1 MVKKQ
6 PDYLTAS
13 AMQNYTPSY
22 STQAVPQLQFAQ
34 YAWNDPKFA
43 LGMLIG
49 NLGGQYLGS
58 KLEKDAAQR
67 QFRQDNPTAIPDD
80 AKLFD
85 TNSIPTNANGNYA
98 VGTAYNKF
106 NGDNG
111 VSNDFLTNLQNVQ
124 GKLQY
129 DPTTGAATGYQT
141 PAFLPSMQA
150 QNNLYGY
157 YPTAVDGNG
166 NIKDTNFSFADYL
179 NGQTAP
185 NGGQGLLNFSQ
196 LQAMAGGNNAA
207 DNPVSQSMGVLPTA
221 NVQAPNQ
228 SDASIPAI
236 TGRLGNPI
244 NGSLN
249 MNTSALSLP
258 WQGKFDYL
266 KTGDELAGGSSNNAM
281 PVKDSKPMYTISDS
295 FPGMIKAG
303 NIDIAHRPTLKLPDG
318 DIATVRSINVDIDD
332 NGTQALIP
340 TVGPHG
346 EDWTDQQAIEHYQ
359 KTGENLGIF
368 KDRASAE
375 NYAEKLHEQ
384 QDKMYVD
391 TPKQG
396 QQVPIQPTDNQP
408 IKDEQPI
415 KAIEGPIKDEQPIK
429 EQSDQTEQ
437 KQPEMVDNPQYVA
450 LRTLMNKEK
459 DPKKKAAMAAELNN
473 IPAKVENWSW
483 GPSNENTRIDMTGGV
498 PEKFSASDREN
509 EFVRSELMRGT
520 PASVINAV
528 VNLARPQWQAKEQ
541 AYNRYQ
547 ESQLYPYY
555 YTAAALGNY
564 PAAAQIAQGMEQYN
578 PQLAATMI
586 AGLPT
591 GLNFYSTQVAKEKAA
606 QGQKYKRE
614 NMQVQHGYD
623 IERDNNNSRNRINQS
638 LIDWRQRQIYKNW
651 EMAEKHKYDKATLSE
666 KVSMLQSAG
675 MSYNDAVK
683 AAYGADR
690 KGSTGGSGRGSSGD
704 KQRYQELKDWVNNF
718 EDAHKGESDDTWKS
732 DPDYVAR
739 KVELDKFTEPQ
750 YDPNNASDLYRFAS
764 RAIMSG
770 KYTNQEI
777 INALNSMN
785 DDMAPSIIGNLQSE
799 GYLK

>member
-1 MVKKQ
+1 MAKNQ

-13 AMQNYTPSY
+13 AMQKYTPSY

-43 LGMLIG
+43 LGMLLG

-58 KLEKDAAQR
+58 KLEKDVAQR

-85 TNSIPTNANGNYA
+85 TNSIQTNANGNQA

-129 DPTTGAATGYQT
+129 DPATQAATGYQT

-150 QNNLYGY
+150 DNNLQDYFS
-157 YPTAVDGNG
+157 
-166 NIKDTNFSFADYL
+166 KNFNFANYL

-221 NVQAPNQ
+221 NVQTPTQA
-228 SDASIPAI
+228 DASIPAI

-340 TVGPHG
+340 TVGPNG

-391 TPKQG
+391 TPKQS
-396 QQVPIQPTDNQP
+396 QQGPIQPTDNQP

-415 KAIEGPIKDEQPIK
+415 KAVEGPIRDEQPIK

-450 LRTLMNKEK
+450 LRTLMTKEK

-483 GPSNENTRIDMTGGV
+483 GPSNEIDTSYIDNT
-498 PEKFSASDREN
+498 PEPFSAADREN

-528 VNLARPQWQAKEQ
+528 VSLARPQWQAKEQ

-547 ESQLYPYY
+547 ESQLYPAY

-564 PAAAQIAQGMEQYN
+564 PVAAQIAQGMEQYN

-591 GLNFYSTQVAKEKAA
+591 GLNFYSTQVAKDKAA
-606 QGQKYKRE
+606 QAQQYKQN
-614 NMQVQHGYD
+614 NMQLQG
-623 IERDNNNSRNRINQS
+623 RIDLDKLKFTN
-638 LIDWRQRQIYKNW
+638 
-651 EMAEKHKYDKATLSE
+651 AEKERFKKMDYAHQLAMLEYKMREQERIAQMRNDTTLKAAQIRAASKGEKISNSDKKAMNEVGHLYQRAMTLNDDGTLDADAVDALQEYVNKNADKYD
-666 KVSMLQSAG
+666 
-675 MSYNDAVK
+675 
-683 AAYGADR
+683 
-690 KGSTGGSGRGSSGD
+690 
-704 KQRYQELKDWVNNF
+704 
-718 EDAHKGESDDTWKS
+718 DDT
-732 DPDYVAR
+732 
-739 KVELDKFTEPQ
+739 FTKM
-750 YDPNNASDLYRFAS
+750 NAMAAIAQATRAEKDGAS
-764 RAIMSG
+764 ADTVSAIFSQVP
-770 KYTNQEI
+770 KYMLE
-777 INALNSMN
+777 
-785 DDMAPSIIGNLQSE
+785 DMLPKRNWD
-799 GYLK
+799 GYK

>member
-1 MVKKQ
+1 MAKNQ

-13 AMQNYTPSY
+13 AMQKYTPSY

-43 LGMLIG
+43 LGMLLG

-58 KLEKDAAQR
+58 KLEKDVAQR

-85 TNSIPTNANGNYA
+85 MNSIPTNANGNQA

-129 DPTTGAATGYQT
+129 DPATQAATGYQT

-150 QNNLYGY
+150 DNNLQDYFS
-157 YPTAVDGNG
+157 
-166 NIKDTNFSFADYL
+166 KNFNFANYL

-196 LQAMAGGNNAA
+196 LQDMAGGNNAA
-207 DNPVSQSMGVLPTA
+207 DSPVSQSMGVLPTA
-221 NVQAPNQ
+221 NVQTPTQA
-228 SDASIPAI
+228 DASIPAI

-266 KTGDELAGGSSNNAM
+266 K
-281 PVKDSKPMYTISDS
+281 
-295 FPGMIKAG
+295 KAG
-303 NIDIAHRPTLKLPDG
+303 DDVAASSPADG
-318 DIATVRSINVDIDD
+318 TAAPQPI
-332 NGTQALIP
+332 
-340 TVGPHG
+340 
-346 EDWTDQQAIEHYQ
+346 TD
-359 KTGENLGIF
+359 T
-368 KDRASAE
+368 
-375 NYAEKLHEQ
+375 
-384 QDKMYVD
+384 
-391 TPKQG
+391 
-396 QQVPIQPTDNQP
+396 QP

-415 KAIEGPIKDEQPIK
+415 KAVEGPIRDEQPIK
-429 EQSDQTEQ
+429 GQSDQTEQ
-437 KQPEMVDNPQYVA
+437 KQPKMVDNPQYVA

-483 GPSNENTRIDMTGGV
+483 GPSNEIDTSYIDNT
-498 PEKFSASDREN
+498 PEPFSAADREN

-528 VNLARPQWQAKEQ
+528 VSLARPQWQAKEQ

-547 ESQLYPYY
+547 ESQLYPAY

-564 PAAAQIAQGMEQYN
+564 PVAAQMAQGMEQYN
-578 PQLAATMI
+578 PQLSAAMI

-591 GLNFYSTQVAKEKAA
+591 GLNFYSTQVAKDKAA
-606 QGQKYKRE
+606 QAQQYKQN
-614 NMQVQHGYD
+614 NMQLQG
-623 IERDNNNSRNRINQS
+623 RIDLDKLKFTN
-638 LIDWRQRQIYKNW
+638 
-651 EMAEKHKYDKATLSE
+651 AEKARFKKMDYAHQLAMLEYKAREQERIAQMRNDTTLKAAQIRAASKGEKISNSDKKAMNEVGHLYQRAMTLNDDGTLDADAVDALQEYVNKNADKYD
-666 KVSMLQSAG
+666 
-675 MSYNDAVK
+675 
-683 AAYGADR
+683 
-690 KGSTGGSGRGSSGD
+690 
-704 KQRYQELKDWVNNF
+704 
-718 EDAHKGESDDTWKS
+718 DDT
-732 DPDYVAR
+732 
-739 KVELDKFTEPQ
+739 FTKM
-750 YDPNNASDLYRFAS
+750 NAMAAIAQATRAEKDGAS
-764 RAIMSG
+764 ADTVSAIFSQVP
-770 KYTNQEI
+770 KYMLE
-777 INALNSMN
+777 
-785 DDMAPSIIGNLQSE
+785 DMLPKRNWD
-799 GYLK
+799 GYK

>member
-1 MVKKQ
+1 
-6 PDYLTAS
+6 
-13 AMQNYTPSY
+13 MQNYTPSY

-43 LGMLIG
+43 LGMLLG

-266 KTGDELAGGSSNNAM
+266 K
-281 PVKDSKPMYTISDS
+281 
-295 FPGMIKAG
+295 KAG
-303 NIDIAHRPTLKLPDG
+303 DDVAASSPADG
-318 DIATVRSINVDIDD
+318 TA
-332 NGTQALIP
+332 AP
-340 TVGPHG
+340 
-346 EDWTDQQAIEHYQ
+346 
-359 KTGENLGIF
+359 
-368 KDRASAE
+368 
-375 NYAEKLHEQ
+375 
-384 QDKMYVD
+384 
-391 TPKQG
+391 
-396 QQVPIQPTDNQP
+396 QP

-415 KAIEGPIKDEQPIK
+415 KNEQPIKAVEGPITNEQPIK
-429 EQSDQTEQ
+429 EQSDQTGQ

-498 PEKFSASDREN
+498 PEKFSAADREN

-528 VNLARPQWQAKEQ
+528 VSLARPQWQAKEQ

-547 ESQLYPYY
+547 ESQLYPAY

-564 PAAAQIAQGMEQYN
+564 PVAAQIAQGMEQYN
-578 PQLAATMI
+578 PQLSATMI

-591 GLNFYSTQVAKEKAA
+591 GLNFYSTQVAKDKAA
-606 QGQKYKRE
+606 QAQQYKQK
-614 NMQVQHGYD
+614 NMQLQG
-623 IERDNNNSRNRINQS
+623 RIDLDKLKFTN
-638 LIDWRQRQIYKNW
+638 
-651 EMAEKHKYDKATLSE
+651 AEKERFKKMDYAHQLAMLEYKMREQERIAQMRNDTTLKAIELKS
-666 KVSMLQSAG
+666 KL
-675 MSYNDAVK
+675 N
-683 AAYGADR
+683 
-690 KGSTGGSGRGSSGD
+690 GGSGRGSSGD

-718 EDAHKGESDDTWKS
+718 EKAHKDDSDDTWKS

-785 DDMAPSIIGNLQSE
+785 DDMAPSIIGDLQSE

>member
-1 MVKKQ
+1 
-6 PDYLTAS
+6 
-13 AMQNYTPSY
+13 MQNYTPSY

-43 LGMLIG
+43 LGMLLG

-85 TNSIPTNANGNYA
+85 VNSTPTNANGNQA

-129 DPTTGAATGYQT
+129 DPATQAATGYQT

-150 QNNLYGY
+150 DNNLQDYFS
-157 YPTAVDGNG
+157 
-166 NIKDTNFSFADYL
+166 KNFNFANYL

-221 NVQAPNQ
+221 NVQAPTQ
-228 SDASIPAI
+228 ADASIPAI

-340 TVGPHG
+340 TVGPNG
-346 EDWTDQQAIEHYQ
+346 ENWTDQQAIEHYQ

-391 TPKQG
+391 TPKQS
-396 QQVPIQPTDNQP
+396 QQGPIQPTDNQP

-415 KAIEGPIKDEQPIK
+415 KAVEGPIRDEQPIK

-483 GPSNENTRIDMTGGV
+483 GPSNEIDTSYIDNT
-498 PEKFSASDREN
+498 PEPFSAADREN

-528 VNLARPQWQAKEQ
+528 VSLARPQWQAKEQ

-547 ESQLYPYY
+547 ESQLYPSY

-564 PAAAQIAQGMEQYN
+564 PVAAQIAQGMEQYN
-578 PQLAATMI
+578 PQLSAAMI

-606 QGQKYKRE
+606 QAQQYKQK

-623 IERDNNNSRNRINQS
+623 IDRDNNNSRNRITQS
-638 LIDWRQRQIYKNW
+638 RIDWKLKQIYTSW
-651 EMAEKHKYDKATLSE
+651 EMAEKRKYDNAKLSE
-666 KVSMLQSAG
+666 KIAMLQNAG
-675 MSYNDAVK
+675 MSYNDAVR
-683 AAYGADR
+683 AAYGAGVTGGR
-690 KGSTGGSGRGSSGD
+690 RGTTGGSGGEKISDSD
-704 KQRYQELKDWVNNF
+704 KKAMNEVGHLYQRAMKL
-718 EDAHKGESDDTWKS
+718 
-732 DPDYVAR
+732 
-739 KVELDKFTEPQ
+739 
-750 YDPNNASDLYRFAS
+750 
-764 RAIMSG
+764 
-770 KYTNQEI
+770 
-777 INALNSMN
+777 N
-785 DDMAPSIIGNLQSE
+785 DDGTLDADAVDALQEYVNKNADKYDEDTFTKMNAMAAIAQATRAEKDGASADTVSAIFSQVPRYLLEQMIPERNWD
-799 GYLK
+799 GYQ

>member
-1 MVKKQ
+1 
-6 PDYLTAS
+6 
-13 AMQNYTPSY
+13 
-22 STQAVPQLQFAQ
+22 
-34 YAWNDPKFA
+34 
-43 LGMLIG
+43 
-49 NLGGQYLGS
+49 
-58 KLEKDAAQR
+58 
-67 QFRQDNPTAIPDD
+67 
-80 AKLFD
+80 
-85 TNSIPTNANGNYA
+85 
-98 VGTAYNKF
+98 
-106 NGDNG
+106 
-111 VSNDFLTNLQNVQ
+111 
-124 GKLQY
+124 
-129 DPTTGAATGYQT
+129 
-141 PAFLPSMQA
+141 
-150 QNNLYGY
+150 
-157 YPTAVDGNG
+157 
-166 NIKDTNFSFADYL
+166 
-179 NGQTAP
+179 
-185 NGGQGLLNFSQ
+185 
-196 LQAMAGGNNAA
+196 
-207 DNPVSQSMGVLPTA
+207 
-221 NVQAPNQ
+221 
-228 SDASIPAI
+228 
-236 TGRLGNPI
+236 
-244 NGSLN
+244 
-249 MNTSALSLP
+249 
-258 WQGKFDYL
+258 
-266 KTGDELAGGSSNNAM
+266 
-281 PVKDSKPMYTISDS
+281 MYTISDS

-303 NIDIAHRPTLKLPDG
+303 NIDIAHRPTLKLPNG

-340 TVGPHG
+340 TVGPNG

-375 NYAEKLHEQ
+375 DYAEKLHEQ

-391 TPKQG
+391 TPEQSQQG
-396 QQVPIQPTDNQP
+396 PIQPTDNQP

-415 KAIEGPIKDEQPIK
+415 KAVEGPIKDEQPIK

-450 LRTLMNKEK
+450 LRTLMTKEK

-498 PEKFSASDREN
+498 PEKFSAADREN

-528 VNLARPQWQAKEQ
+528 VSLARPQWQAKEQ

-547 ESQLYPYY
+547 ESQLYPAY

-564 PAAAQIAQGMEQYN
+564 PVAAQIAQGMEQYN
-578 PQLAATMI
+578 PQLSAAMI

-591 GLNFYSTQVAKEKAA
+591 GLNFYSTQVAKDKAA
-606 QGQKYKRE
+606 QAQQYKQN
-614 NMQVQHGYD
+614 NMQLQG
-623 IERDNNNSRNRINQS
+623 RIDLDKLKFTN
-638 LIDWRQRQIYKNW
+638 
-651 EMAEKHKYDKATLSE
+651 AEKERFKKMDYAHQLAMLEYKMREQERIAQMRNDTTLKAIELKS
-666 KVSMLQSAG
+666 KL
-675 MSYNDAVK
+675 N
-683 AAYGADR
+683 
-690 KGSTGGSGRGSSGD
+690 GGSGRGSSGD

-718 EDAHKGESDDTWKS
+718 EKAHKDDSDDTWKS

>member
-1 MVKKQ
+1 MAKNQ

-43 LGMLIG
+43 LGMLLG

-85 TNSIPTNANGNYA
+85 TNSIPTNTNGNYA

-166 NIKDTNFSFADYL
+166 NIKDTNFSFSDYL

-266 KTGDELAGGSSNNAM
+266 K
-281 PVKDSKPMYTISDS
+281 
-295 FPGMIKAG
+295 KAG
-303 NIDIAHRPTLKLPDG
+303 
-318 DIATVRSINVDIDD
+318 DD
-332 NGTQALIP
+332 VA
-340 TVGPHG
+340 
-346 EDWTDQQAIEHYQ
+346 
-359 KTGENLGIF
+359 
-368 KDRASAE
+368 ASS
-375 NYAEKLHEQ
+375 
-384 QDKMYVD
+384 
-391 TPKQG
+391 
-396 QQVPIQPTDNQP
+396 PTDGTAAPQP

-415 KAIEGPIKDEQPIK
+415 KAVEGPITNEQPIK

-547 ESQLYPYY
+547 ESQLYPAY

-690 KGSTGGSGRGSSGD
+690 KGEKISDSD
-704 KQRYQELKDWVNNF
+704 KKAMNEVGHLYQRAMKL
-718 EDAHKGESDDTWKS
+718 
-732 DPDYVAR
+732 
-739 KVELDKFTEPQ
+739 
-750 YDPNNASDLYRFAS
+750 
-764 RAIMSG
+764 
-770 KYTNQEI
+770 
-777 INALNSMN
+777 N
-785 DDMAPSIIGNLQSE
+785 DDGTLDADAVDALQEYVNKNADKYDEDTFTRMNAMAAIAQATRAEKDGASADTVSALFSQVPRYLLEQMVKDRNWD
-799 GYLK
+799 GYK

>member
-1 MVKKQ
+1 MAKNQ

-13 AMQNYTPSY
+13 AMREYTPSY

-43 LGMLIG
+43 LGMLLG

-58 KLEKDAAQR
+58 KLEKDVAQR

-196 LQAMAGGNNAA
+196 LQAMAGSNNAA

-221 NVQAPNQ
+221 NVQTPTQA
-228 SDASIPAI
+228 DASIPAI

-340 TVGPHG
+340 TVGPNG
-346 EDWTDQQAIEHYQ
+346 EDWTDQQAIEHYK

-391 TPKQG
+391 TPKQSQQG
-396 QQVPIQPTDNQP
+396 QIQPTDNQP

-415 KAIEGPIKDEQPIK
+415 KAVEGPIRDEQPIK
-429 EQSDQTEQ
+429 EQSDQMEQ

-450 LRTLMNKEK
+450 LRTLMTKEK

-498 PEKFSASDREN
+498 PEKFSAADREN

-528 VNLARPQWQAKEQ
+528 VSLARPQWQAKEQ

-547 ESQLYPYY
+547 ESQLYPAY

-564 PAAAQIAQGMEQYN
+564 PAAAQMAQGMEQYN

-591 GLNFYSTQVAKEKAA
+591 GLNFYSTQVAKDKAA
-606 QGQKYKRE
+606 QAQQYKQN
-614 NMQVQHGYD
+614 NMQLQG
-623 IERDNNNSRNRINQS
+623 RIDLDKLKFTN
-638 LIDWRQRQIYKNW
+638 
-651 EMAEKHKYDKATLSE
+651 AEKERFKKMDFAHQLAMLEYKLREQERIAQMRNDTTLKAAQIRAASKGEKISNSDKKAMNEVGHLYQRAMKLNDDGTLDADAVDALQEYVNKNADKYDEDTFTRMNAMAAIAQATRAE
-666 KVSMLQSAG
+666 KDGASADTVSAIFSQ
-675 MSYNDAVK
+675 VP
-683 AAYGADR
+683 
-690 KGSTGGSGRGSSGD
+690 
-704 KQRYQELKDWVNNF
+704 RYLLEQMIPERNWD
-718 EDAHKGESDDTWKS
+718 
-732 DPDYVAR
+732 
-739 KVELDKFTEPQ
+739 
-750 YDPNNASDLYRFAS
+750 
-764 RAIMSG
+764 
-770 KYTNQEI
+770 
-777 INALNSMN
+777 
-785 DDMAPSIIGNLQSE
+785 
-799 GYLK
+799 GYQ

>member
-1 MVKKQ
+1 
-6 PDYLTAS
+6 
-13 AMQNYTPSY
+13 MQNYTPSY

-43 LGMLIG
+43 LGMLLG

-166 NIKDTNFSFADYL
+166 NIKDTNFSFSDYL

-228 SDASIPAI
+228 SNASIPAI

-591 GLNFYSTQVAKEKAA
+591 GLNFYSTQVAKDKAA
-606 QGQKYKRE
+606 QAQQYKQN
-614 NMQVQHGYD
+614 NMQLQG
-623 IERDNNNSRNRINQS
+623 RIDLDKLKFTN
-638 LIDWRQRQIYKNW
+638 
-651 EMAEKHKYDKATLSE
+651 AEKERFKKMDFAHQMAMLEYKWREQERIAQMRNDTTLKAAQIRAASKGEKISDSDKKAMNEVGHLYQRAMKLNDDGTLDADAVDALQEYVNKNADKYDEDTFTRMNAMAAIAQATRAE
-666 KVSMLQSAG
+666 KDGASADTVSALFSQVPRYLLEQM
-675 MSYNDAVK
+675 VK
-683 AAYGADR
+683 DR
-690 KGSTGGSGRGSSGD
+690 NWD
-704 KQRYQELKDWVNNF
+704 
-718 EDAHKGESDDTWKS
+718 
-732 DPDYVAR
+732 
-739 KVELDKFTEPQ
+739 
-750 YDPNNASDLYRFAS
+750 
-764 RAIMSG
+764 
-770 KYTNQEI
+770 
-777 INALNSMN
+777 
-785 DDMAPSIIGNLQSE
+785 
-799 GYLK
+799 GYK

>member
-43 LGMLIG
+43 LGMLLG

-67 QFRQDNPTAIPDD
+67 QFRRDNPTAIPDN

-166 NIKDTNFSFADYL
+166 NIKDTNFSFSDYL

-228 SDASIPAI
+228 SNASIPAI

-266 KTGDELAGGSSNNAM
+266 K
-281 PVKDSKPMYTISDS
+281 
-295 FPGMIKAG
+295 KAG
-303 NIDIAHRPTLKLPDG
+303 DDVAASSPADG
-318 DIATVRSINVDIDD
+318 TA
-332 NGTQALIP
+332 AP
-340 TVGPHG
+340 
-346 EDWTDQQAIEHYQ
+346 
-359 KTGENLGIF
+359 
-368 KDRASAE
+368 
-375 NYAEKLHEQ
+375 
-384 QDKMYVD
+384 
-391 TPKQG
+391 
-396 QQVPIQPTDNQP
+396 QP

-415 KAIEGPIKDEQPIK
+415 KNEQPIKAVEGPITNEQPIK
-429 EQSDQTEQ
+429 EQSDQAEQ

-547 ESQLYPYY
+547 ESQLYPAY

-638 LIDWRQRQIYKNW
+638 LIEWRQRQIYKNW

>member
-1 MVKKQ
+1 MAKNQ

-13 AMQNYTPSY
+13 AMREYTPSY

-43 LGMLIG
+43 LGMLLG

-85 TNSIPTNANGNYA
+85 VNSIPTNANGNQA

-129 DPTTGAATGYQT
+129 DPATQAATGYQT

-150 QNNLYGY
+150 DNNLQDYFS
-157 YPTAVDGNG
+157 
-166 NIKDTNFSFADYL
+166 KNFNFANYL

-221 NVQAPNQ
+221 NVQTPTQA
-228 SDASIPAI
+228 DASIPAI

-266 KTGDELAGGSSNNAM
+266 K
-281 PVKDSKPMYTISDS
+281 
-295 FPGMIKAG
+295 KAG
-303 NIDIAHRPTLKLPDG
+303 DDVAASSPADG
-318 DIATVRSINVDIDD
+318 TAAPQPI
-332 NGTQALIP
+332 
-340 TVGPHG
+340 
-346 EDWTDQQAIEHYQ
+346 TD
-359 KTGENLGIF
+359 T
-368 KDRASAE
+368 
-375 NYAEKLHEQ
+375 
-384 QDKMYVD
+384 
-391 TPKQG
+391 
-396 QQVPIQPTDNQP
+396 QP

-415 KAIEGPIKDEQPIK
+415 KSVEGPIRDEQPIK

-483 GPSNENTRIDMTGGV
+483 GPSNEIDTSYIDNT
-498 PEKFSASDREN
+498 PEPFSAADREN

-528 VNLARPQWQAKEQ
+528 VSLARPQWQAKEQ

-547 ESQLYPYY
+547 ESQLYPAY

-578 PQLAATMI
+578 PQLSAAMI

-606 QGQKYKRE
+606 QAQQYKQK

-623 IERDNNNSRNRINQS
+623 IDRDNNNSRNRITQS
-638 LIDWRQRQIYKNW
+638 RIDWKLKQIYTSW
-651 EMAEKHKYDKATLSE
+651 EMAEKRKYDNAKLSE
-666 KVSMLQSAG
+666 KIAMLQNAG
-675 MSYNDAVK
+675 MSYNDAVR
-683 AAYGADR
+683 AAYGAGVTGGR
-690 KGSTGGSGRGSSGD
+690 RGTTGGSGGEKISDSD
-704 KQRYQELKDWVNNF
+704 KKAMNEVGHLYQRAMQL
-718 EDAHKGESDDTWKS
+718 
-732 DPDYVAR
+732 
-739 KVELDKFTEPQ
+739 
-750 YDPNNASDLYRFAS
+750 
-764 RAIMSG
+764 
-770 KYTNQEI
+770 
-777 INALNSMN
+777 N
-785 DDMAPSIIGNLQSE
+785 DDGTLDADAVDALQEYVNKNADKYDEDTFTKMNAMAAIAQATRAEKDGASADTVSAIFSQVPRYLLEQMIPERNWD
-799 GYLK
+799 GYQ

>member
-1 MVKKQ
+1 MAKNQ

-13 AMQNYTPSY
+13 AMREYTPSY

-43 LGMLIG
+43 LGMLLG

-58 KLEKDAAQR
+58 KLEKDVAQR

-85 TNSIPTNANGNYA
+85 VNSIPTNANGNQA

-129 DPTTGAATGYQT
+129 DPATQAATGYQT

-150 QNNLYGY
+150 DNNLQDYFS
-157 YPTAVDGNG
+157 
-166 NIKDTNFSFADYL
+166 KNFNFANYL

-185 NGGQGLLNFSQ
+185 NGNQGLLNFSQ

-221 NVQAPNQ
+221 NVQAPTQ
-228 SDASIPAI
+228 ADASIPAI

-340 TVGPHG
+340 TVGPNG
-346 EDWTDQQAIEHYQ
+346 ENWTDQQAIEHYQ

-391 TPKQG
+391 TPKQS
-396 QQVPIQPTDNQP
+396 QQGPIQPTDNQP

-415 KAIEGPIKDEQPIK
+415 KAVEGPIRDEQPIK

-483 GPSNENTRIDMTGGV
+483 GPSNEIDTSYIDNT
-498 PEKFSASDREN
+498 PEPFSAADREN

-528 VNLARPQWQAKEQ
+528 VSLARPQWQAKEQ

-547 ESQLYPYY
+547 ESQLYPAY

-578 PQLAATMI
+578 PQLSAAMI

-591 GLNFYSTQVAKEKAA
+591 GLNFYSTQVAKDKAA
-606 QGQKYKRE
+606 QAQQYKQN
-614 NMQVQHGYD
+614 NMQLQG
-623 IERDNNNSRNRINQS
+623 RIDLDKLKFTN
-638 LIDWRQRQIYKNW
+638 
-651 EMAEKHKYDKATLSE
+651 AEKERFKKMDFAHQLAMLEYKMREQERIAQMRNDTTLKAAQIRAASKGEKISNSDKKAMNEVGHLYQRAMKLNDDGTLDADAVDALQEYVNKNADKYDEDTFTRMNAMAAIAQATRAE
-666 KVSMLQSAG
+666 KDGASADTVSAIFSQ
-675 MSYNDAVK
+675 VP
-683 AAYGADR
+683 
-690 KGSTGGSGRGSSGD
+690 
-704 KQRYQELKDWVNNF
+704 RYLLEQMIPERNWD
-718 EDAHKGESDDTWKS
+718 
-732 DPDYVAR
+732 
-739 KVELDKFTEPQ
+739 
-750 YDPNNASDLYRFAS
+750 
-764 RAIMSG
+764 
-770 KYTNQEI
+770 
-777 INALNSMN
+777 
-785 DDMAPSIIGNLQSE
+785 
-799 GYLK
+799 GYQ

>member
-1 MVKKQ
+1 MAKNQ

-13 AMQNYTPSY
+13 AMREYTPSY

-43 LGMLIG
+43 LGMLLG

-85 TNSIPTNANGNYA
+85 VNSIPKDANGNYA

-185 NGGQGLLNFSQ
+185 NGSQGLLNFSQ

-221 NVQAPNQ
+221 NVQTPTQA
-228 SDASIPAI
+228 DASIPAI

-266 KTGDELAGGSSNNAM
+266 K
-281 PVKDSKPMYTISDS
+281 
-295 FPGMIKAG
+295 KAG
-303 NIDIAHRPTLKLPDG
+303 
-318 DIATVRSINVDIDD
+318 DD
-332 NGTQALIP
+332 VAASSPANGTAAPQPI
-340 TVGPHG
+340 
-346 EDWTDQQAIEHYQ
+346 TD
-359 KTGENLGIF
+359 T
-368 KDRASAE
+368 
-375 NYAEKLHEQ
+375 
-384 QDKMYVD
+384 
-391 TPKQG
+391 
-396 QQVPIQPTDNQP
+396 QP

-415 KAIEGPIKDEQPIK
+415 KAVEGPITNEQPIK
-429 EQSDQTEQ
+429 EQSDQSEQ

-498 PEKFSASDREN
+498 PEKFSAADREN

-528 VNLARPQWQAKEQ
+528 VSLARPQWQAKEQ

-547 ESQLYPYY
+547 ESQLYPAY

-564 PAAAQIAQGMEQYN
+564 PVAAQIAQGMEQYN
-578 PQLAATMI
+578 PQLSAAMI

-591 GLNFYSTQVAKEKAA
+591 GLNFYSTQVAKDKAA
-606 QGQKYKRE
+606 QAQQYKQN
-614 NMQVQHGYD
+614 NMQLQG
-623 IERDNNNSRNRINQS
+623 RIDLDKLKFTN
-638 LIDWRQRQIYKNW
+638 
-651 EMAEKHKYDKATLSE
+651 AEKERFKKMDYAHQLAMLEYKMREQERIAQMRNDTTLKAIELKS
-666 KVSMLQSAG
+666 KL
-675 MSYNDAVK
+675 N
-683 AAYGADR
+683 
-690 KGSTGGSGRGSSGD
+690 GGSGRGSSGD

-718 EDAHKGESDDTWKS
+718 EKAHKDDSDDTWKS

>member
-249 MNTSALSLP
+249 MNTSAFSLP

-396 QQVPIQPTDNQP
+396 QQIPIQPTDNQP

-429 EQSDQTEQ
+429 EQSDQAEQ

-591 GLNFYSTQVAKEKAA
+591 GLNFYSTQVAKDKAA
-606 QGQKYKRE
+606 QAQQYKQN
-614 NMQVQHGYD
+614 NMQLQG
-623 IERDNNNSRNRINQS
+623 RIDLDKLKFTN
-638 LIDWRQRQIYKNW
+638 
-651 EMAEKHKYDKATLSE
+651 AEKERFKKMDFAHQMAMLEYKWREQERIAQMRNDTTLKAAQIRAASKGEKISDSDKKAMNEVGHLYQRAMKLNDDGTLDADAVDALQEYVNKNADKYDEDTFTRMNAMAAIAQATRAE
-666 KVSMLQSAG
+666 KDGASADTVSALFSQVPRYLLEQM
-675 MSYNDAVK
+675 VK
-683 AAYGADR
+683 DR
-690 KGSTGGSGRGSSGD
+690 NWD
-704 KQRYQELKDWVNNF
+704 
-718 EDAHKGESDDTWKS
+718 
-732 DPDYVAR
+732 
-739 KVELDKFTEPQ
+739 
-750 YDPNNASDLYRFAS
+750 
-764 RAIMSG
+764 
-770 KYTNQEI
+770 
-777 INALNSMN
+777 
-785 DDMAPSIIGNLQSE
+785 
-799 GYLK
+799 GYK

>member
-1 MVKKQ
+1 MAKNQ

-13 AMQNYTPSY
+13 AMQKYTPSY

-43 LGMLIG
+43 LGMLLG

-85 TNSIPTNANGNYA
+85 VNSIPKDANGNRA

-196 LQAMAGGNNAA
+196 LQTMAGGNNAA

-221 NVQAPNQ
+221 NVQTPTQA
-228 SDASIPAI
+228 DASIPAI

-340 TVGPHG
+340 TVGPNG
-346 EDWTDQQAIEHYQ
+346 ENWTDQQAIEHYQ

-391 TPKQG
+391 TPKQS
-396 QQVPIQPTDNQP
+396 QQGPIQPTDNQP

-415 KAIEGPIKDEQPIK
+415 KAVEGPIRDEQPIK

-473 IPAKVENWSW
+473 IQAKVENWSW
-483 GPSNENTRIDMTGGV
+483 GPSNEIDTSYIDNT
-498 PEKFSASDREN
+498 PEPFSAADREN

-528 VNLARPQWQAKEQ
+528 VSLARPQWQAKEQ

-547 ESQLYPYY
+547 ESQLYPAY

-564 PAAAQIAQGMEQYN
+564 PVAAQMAQGMEQYN

-591 GLNFYSTQVAKEKAA
+591 GLNFYSTQVAKDKAA
-606 QGQKYKRE
+606 QAQQYKQN
-614 NMQVQHGYD
+614 NMQLQG
-623 IERDNNNSRNRINQS
+623 RIDLDKLKFTN
-638 LIDWRQRQIYKNW
+638 
-651 EMAEKHKYDKATLSE
+651 AEKARFKKMDYAHQLAMLEYKAREQERIAQMRNDTTLKAAQIRAASKGEKISNSDKKAMNEVGHLYQRAMKLNDDGTLDADAVDALQEYVNKNADKYDEDTFTRMNAMAAIAQATRAE
-666 KVSMLQSAG
+666 KDGASADTVSAIFSQ
-675 MSYNDAVK
+675 VP
-683 AAYGADR
+683 
-690 KGSTGGSGRGSSGD
+690 
-704 KQRYQELKDWVNNF
+704 RYLLEQMIPERNWD
-718 EDAHKGESDDTWKS
+718 
-732 DPDYVAR
+732 
-739 KVELDKFTEPQ
+739 
-750 YDPNNASDLYRFAS
+750 
-764 RAIMSG
+764 
-770 KYTNQEI
+770 
-777 INALNSMN
+777 
-785 DDMAPSIIGNLQSE
+785 
-799 GYLK
+799 GYQ

>member
-1 MVKKQ
+1 
-6 PDYLTAS
+6 
-13 AMQNYTPSY
+13 MQNYTPSY

-111 VSNDFLTNLQNVQ
+111 VSNGFLTNLQNVQ

-166 NIKDTNFSFADYL
+166 NIKDTNFSFSDYL
-179 NGQTAP
+179 NGQTTP

-266 KTGDELAGGSSNNAM
+266 K
-281 PVKDSKPMYTISDS
+281 
-295 FPGMIKAG
+295 KAG
-303 NIDIAHRPTLKLPDG
+303 DDVAASSPADG
-318 DIATVRSINVDIDD
+318 TA
-332 NGTQALIP
+332 AP
-340 TVGPHG
+340 
-346 EDWTDQQAIEHYQ
+346 
-359 KTGENLGIF
+359 
-368 KDRASAE
+368 
-375 NYAEKLHEQ
+375 
-384 QDKMYVD
+384 
-391 TPKQG
+391 
-396 QQVPIQPTDNQP
+396 QP

-415 KAIEGPIKDEQPIK
+415 KNEQPIKAVEGPITNEQPIK

-547 ESQLYPYY
+547 ESQLYPAY

-623 IERDNNNSRNRINQS
+623 IERDNNNSRNRITQS

-683 AAYGADR
+683 AAFGAA
-690 KGSTGGSGRGSSGD
+690 S
-704 KQRYQELKDWVNNF
+704 
-718 EDAHKGESDDTWKS
+718 KGEKISDS
-732 DPDYVAR
+732 DKKDMNEVGH
-739 KVELDKFTEPQ
+739 
-750 YDPNNASDLYRFAS
+750 LYQ
-764 RAIMSG
+764 RAM
-770 KYTNQEI
+770 K
-777 INALNSMN
+777 LN
-785 DDMAPSIIGNLQSE
+785 DDGTLDADAVDALQEYVNKNADKYDEDTFTRMNAMAAIAQATRAEKDGASADTVSALFSQVPRYLLEQMVKDRNWD
-799 GYLK
+799 GYK

>member
-43 LGMLIG
+43 LGMLLG

-166 NIKDTNFSFADYL
+166 NIKDTNFSFSDYL

-266 KTGDELAGGSSNNAM
+266 K
-281 PVKDSKPMYTISDS
+281 
-295 FPGMIKAG
+295 KAG
-303 NIDIAHRPTLKLPDG
+303 DDVAASSPADG
-318 DIATVRSINVDIDD
+318 TA
-332 NGTQALIP
+332 AP
-340 TVGPHG
+340 
-346 EDWTDQQAIEHYQ
+346 
-359 KTGENLGIF
+359 
-368 KDRASAE
+368 
-375 NYAEKLHEQ
+375 
-384 QDKMYVD
+384 
-391 TPKQG
+391 
-396 QQVPIQPTDNQP
+396 QP

-415 KAIEGPIKDEQPIK
+415 KNEHPIKAVEGPITNEQPIK

-498 PEKFSASDREN
+498 PEKFSAADREN

-528 VNLARPQWQAKEQ
+528 VSLARPQWQAKEQ

-547 ESQLYPYY
+547 ESQLYPAY

-591 GLNFYSTQVAKEKAA
+591 GLNFYSTQVAKDKAA
-606 QGQKYKRE
+606 QAQQYKQN
-614 NMQVQHGYD
+614 NMQLQG
-623 IERDNNNSRNRINQS
+623 RIDFDKLKFTN
-638 LIDWRQRQIYKNW
+638 
-651 EMAEKHKYDKATLSE
+651 AEKERFKKMDYAHQLAMLEYKMREQERMIKMRNDGTLEQIRLRSQL
-666 KVSMLQSAG
+666 K
-675 MSYNDAVK
+675 
-683 AAYGADR
+683 
-690 KGSTGGSGRGSSGD
+690 GGSGRGSSGD

>member
-1 MVKKQ
+1 MAKNQ

-13 AMQNYTPSY
+13 AMREYTPSY

-43 LGMLIG
+43 LGMLLG

-58 KLEKDAAQR
+58 KLEKDVVQR

-85 TNSIPTNANGNYA
+85 VNSIPTNANGNQA

-196 LQAMAGGNNAA
+196 LQAMAGGNNAT

-221 NVQAPNQ
+221 NVQAPTQ
-228 SDASIPAI
+228 ADASIPAI

-266 KTGDELAGGSSNNAM
+266 K
-281 PVKDSKPMYTISDS
+281 
-295 FPGMIKAG
+295 KAG
-303 NIDIAHRPTLKLPDG
+303 DDVAASSPADG
-318 DIATVRSINVDIDD
+318 TAAPQTI
-332 NGTQALIP
+332 
-340 TVGPHG
+340 
-346 EDWTDQQAIEHYQ
+346 TD
-359 KTGENLGIF
+359 T
-368 KDRASAE
+368 
-375 NYAEKLHEQ
+375 
-384 QDKMYVD
+384 
-391 TPKQG
+391 
-396 QQVPIQPTDNQP
+396 QP

-415 KAIEGPIKDEQPIK
+415 KAVEGPIKDEQPIK

-498 PEKFSASDREN
+498 PEKFSAADREN

-528 VNLARPQWQAKEQ
+528 VSLARPQWQAKEQ

-547 ESQLYPYY
+547 ESQLYPDY

-578 PQLAATMI
+578 PQLSAAMI

-606 QGQKYKRE
+606 QAQQYKQN
-614 NMQVQHGYD
+614 NMQLQG
-623 IERDNNNSRNRINQS
+623 RIDLDKLKFTN
-638 LIDWRQRQIYKNW
+638 
-651 EMAEKHKYDKATLSE
+651 AEKARFKKMDYAHQLAMLEYKAREQERIAQMRNDTTLKAAQIRAASKGEKISNSDKKAMNEVGHLYQRAMTLNDDGTLDADAVDALQEYVNKNADKYD
-666 KVSMLQSAG
+666 
-675 MSYNDAVK
+675 
-683 AAYGADR
+683 
-690 KGSTGGSGRGSSGD
+690 
-704 KQRYQELKDWVNNF
+704 
-718 EDAHKGESDDTWKS
+718 DDT
-732 DPDYVAR
+732 
-739 KVELDKFTEPQ
+739 FTKM
-750 YDPNNASDLYRFAS
+750 NAMAAIAQATRAEKDGAS
-764 RAIMSG
+764 ADTVSAIFSQVP
-770 KYTNQEI
+770 KYMLE
-777 INALNSMN
+777 
-785 DDMAPSIIGNLQSE
+785 DMLPKRNWD
-799 GYLK
+799 GYK

>member
-1 MVKKQ
+1 MAKNQ

-13 AMQNYTPSY
+13 AMREYTPSY

-43 LGMLIG
+43 LGMLLG

-58 KLEKDAAQR
+58 KLEKDVAQR

-85 TNSIPTNANGNYA
+85 VNSIPTNANGNQA

-129 DPTTGAATGYQT
+129 DPTTGAATRYQT

-196 LQAMAGGNNAA
+196 LQTMAGGNNAA

-221 NVQAPNQ
+221 NVQAPTQ
-228 SDASIPAI
+228 ADASIPAI

-266 KTGDELAGGSSNNAM
+266 K
-281 PVKDSKPMYTISDS
+281 
-295 FPGMIKAG
+295 KAG
-303 NIDIAHRPTLKLPDG
+303 DDVAASSPADG
-318 DIATVRSINVDIDD
+318 TAAPQPI
-332 NGTQALIP
+332 
-340 TVGPHG
+340 
-346 EDWTDQQAIEHYQ
+346 TD
-359 KTGENLGIF
+359 T
-368 KDRASAE
+368 
-375 NYAEKLHEQ
+375 
-384 QDKMYVD
+384 
-391 TPKQG
+391 
-396 QQVPIQPTDNQP
+396 QP

-415 KAIEGPIKDEQPIK
+415 KAVEGPITNERPIK
-429 EQSDQTEQ
+429 EQFDQTEQ

-498 PEKFSASDREN
+498 PEKFSAADREN

-528 VNLARPQWQAKEQ
+528 VSLARPQWQAKER

-547 ESQLYPYY
+547 ESQLYPAY

-591 GLNFYSTQVAKEKAA
+591 GLNFYSTQVAKDKAA
-606 QGQKYKRE
+606 QAQQYKQK

-623 IERDNNNSRNRINQS
+623 IDRDNNNSRNRINQS
-638 LIDWRQRQIYKNW
+638 RIDWKLKQIYTNW

-683 AAYGADR
+683 AAYGAGGR
-690 KGSTGGSGRGSSGD
+690 KGSTGGSGGSSGD
-704 KQRYQELKDWVNNF
+704 IKLSDAKSVIELHNKWVN
-718 EDAHKGESDDTWKS
+718 DHKGDDNFQESDSPYYDAYQDAVQVVNDKFGEGLREPNSEGDAWHNATALLEQNRKMGNKYSMFEMENIIKQKCGDWADQINQILADGGGDVSFADYGLK
-732 DPDYVAR
+732 PDY
-739 KVELDKFTEPQ
+739 E
-750 YDPNNASDLYRFAS
+750 
-764 RAIMSG
+764 
-770 KYTNQEI
+770 
-777 INALNSMN
+777 
-785 DDMAPSIIGNLQSE
+785 
-799 GYLK
+799 